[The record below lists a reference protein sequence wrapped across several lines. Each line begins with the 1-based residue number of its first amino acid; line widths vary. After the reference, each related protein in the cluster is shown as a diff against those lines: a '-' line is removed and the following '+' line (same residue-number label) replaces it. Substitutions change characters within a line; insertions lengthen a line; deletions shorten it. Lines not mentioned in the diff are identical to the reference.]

1 MISKIEAEICFAIV
15 DIFQRFVIDIGK
27 IELHSINALF
37 LENVCITNFMSTLDD
52 FILFSY
58 VFCII
63 WFKWR
68 ELLKHNV
75 LYIILLTVTKFT

>member
-52 FILFSY
+52 FIRFSY